1 MSGQVL
7 WASSGTPPKLFLRI
21 FEAYVK
27 RSSSVADD
35 DVVSTSSGSLMSE
48 FRLDD
53 HSLSSVCPH
62 RAIRLIK
69 CAAPCIIF
77 CLSYTCSCCR
87 IAAHTHAG
95 MHTHAWTHGRMR
107 ATCTHMLAE
116 VWWTGI
122 RVRFTGG
129 KVEAIKQLSHLGLR
143 LVLSVQLGHVIIEL
157 ES

>member
-1 MSGQVL
+1 
-7 WASSGTPPKLFLRI
+7 
-21 FEAYVK
+21 
-27 RSSSVADD
+27 
-35 DVVSTSSGSLMSE
+35 
-48 FRLDD
+48 
-53 HSLSSVCPH
+53 
-62 RAIRLIK
+62 
-69 CAAPCIIF
+69 
-77 CLSYTCSCCR
+77 
-87 IAAHTHAG
+87 
-95 MHTHAWTHGRMR
+95 MR